1 MTRNVASGKVLEK
14 LGLKK
19 EGYLKQH
26 FKKWGLY
33 EDIAAYGLSRCDVA
47 YD

>member
-1 MTRNVASGKVLEK
+1 MARNPASGKVLEK

-26 FKKWGLY
+26 FKNN
-33 EDIAAYGLSRCDVA
+33 
-47 YD
+47 

>member
-1 MTRNVASGKVLEK
+1 MTRNLASGKVLEK

-19 EGYLKQH
+19 EDILKQH
-26 FKKWGLY
+26 FKKWDVY
-33 EDIAAYGLSRCDVA
+33 ADIALYGLCRCDYK